1 MTVIEARVVSFRLS
15 TILLQRLDE
24 DVERLSHNTRY
35 ATRGSFNRSDLMR
48 EALIRGLEIIEK
60 EEHLT
65 D

>member
-15 TILLQRLDE
+15 TILLQRLDKA
-24 DVERLSHNTRY
+24 VERLSHNTRY
-35 ATRGSFNRSDLMR
+35 ATRGNFNRSDLMR

-60 EEHLT
+60 EENLT